1 MQKRALRTLAVGLLT
16 AALASGLW
24 TTRLEA
30 GCAQEPAPPAPP
42 EEELQAPAVDESA
55 PESAEERSPR
65 LIGEAEALAAGGMAS
80 AAEVKELSRLMRELK
95 EALEKKAERLE
106 TGGPTEEVDAP
117 LESTAD
123 ELEALSAG
131 VAERAASAETVP
143 EAAGP
148 RPTEGVLAS
157 FGSALEDAAGVL
169 QRLQEIRTALGSAKD
184 EEAAEAAPG
193 GAEPEPVEEAQGDV
207 SGSVTEDGRPVEG
220 VTVADPE
227 TGVKATT
234 GADGLFHLVGV
245 PAGRL
250 VTLVASKAGRPL
262 GQQQVLP
269 TAGRPAVADFGGAA
283 KATSGAVRLRPSIMR
298 VPSAPGQASGT
309 ILGEVRDPRGRPGAG
324 AAVALHHLGVVRSD
338 SRGRF
343 AFLGVPAGAH
353 RITVQLRGHQPK
365 LEAVRVAT
373 KTRADLR
380 VRLSATPRPVP
391 TRVAWRGPGAT
402 AQVRG
407 VVVDREGR
415 PVVGARIRLVRAAQT
430 VSVVSSARGAYAVA
444 SVQGGQYHMLVSK
457 AGFQTGAVALTLS
470 ARETKVLTFR
480 LLRKPGT
487 TDVARLRTA
496 PTRTTPTAPVRTTPS
511 PRPAGTVRGHVV
523 DAQTGRPVA
532 GARLRLAGKGAVADA
547 AGAFR
552 LPHLDPGSHRLVV
565 EATGFAASERAVVV
579 QAARDVVLTL
589 PLTPLRA
596 RAQSVV
602 APPVRR

>member
-1 MQKRALRTLAVGLLT
+1 MRAGKCLT
-16 AALASGLW
+16 ATLGGGVLFGALTLGIAIPV
-24 TTRLEA
+24 R
-30 GCAQEPAPPAPP
+30 AQEPAPPAPP
-42 EEELQAPAVDESA
+42 EEELLEPALDESA

-95 EALEKKAERLE
+95 QALEKKAELLE

-123 ELEALSAG
+123 KLEALSAG
-131 VAERAASAETVP
+131 VAERAASAEAAPEGP

-148 RPTEGVLAS
+148 RPTEGIMAS

-169 QRLQEIRTALGSAKD
+169 QRLQEIRSALGSAKD
-184 EEAAEAAPG
+184 EDAAEAAPG
-193 GAEPEPVEEAQGDV
+193 GAEPEPVEEAQADV

-227 TGVKATT
+227 TGAKTTT
-234 GADGLFHLVGV
+234 GADGLFHLDGV

-262 GQQQVLP
+262 GQRQVLP
-269 TAGRPAVADFGGAA
+269 AAGRPAVADFGGAA
-283 KATSGAVRLRPSIMR
+283 KATSSAVRLRPSIMR
-298 VPSAPGQASGT
+298 VPSAAGQASGI
-309 ILGEVRDPRGRPGAG
+309 ILGEVRDVRGRPGAG

-353 RITVQLRGHQPK
+353 RITVQLGGHQPK
-365 LEAVRVAT
+365 LEAVRVAAKART
-373 KTRADLR
+373 DLR
-380 VRLSATPRPVP
+380 VRLRATPRPVP

-430 VSVVSSARGAYAVA
+430 VSVVSRARGAYAVR
-444 SVQGGQYHMLVSK
+444 SVQGGQYHVLVSK
-457 AGFQTGAVALTLS
+457 AGFQTGAVELTLS
-470 ARETKVLTFR
+470 ARETKALNFR

-487 TDVARLRTA
+487 IDVAHLRT

-511 PRPAGTVRGHVV
+511 PRPAGTVRGRVV

-532 GARLRLAGKGAVADA
+532 GARLRLAGQGAVADA

-552 LPHLDPGSHRLVV
+552 LPQLDPGSHRLVV

-596 RAQSVV
+596 RSAV